1 MGDRLLKECSTRFR
15 NVVSGVSSGIQCFTK
30 KLSYSPDQACDAS
43 LAVSSNTYLC
53 KFRVTALGSAS
64 MRKLSRGRGRG
75 FKIEDE
81 G

>member
-15 NVVSGVSSGIQCFTK
+15 NVVSGVSSGIQCLK
-30 KLSYSPDQACDAS
+30 KISYSPDQACDAS

-53 KFRVTALGSAS
+53 KFPVTALGSAS